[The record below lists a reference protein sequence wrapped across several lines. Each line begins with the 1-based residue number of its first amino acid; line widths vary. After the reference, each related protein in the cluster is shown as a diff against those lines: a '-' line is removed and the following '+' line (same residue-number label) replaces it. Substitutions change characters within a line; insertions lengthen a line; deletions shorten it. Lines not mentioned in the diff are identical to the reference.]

1 MYRCRFYYFL
11 KNIKKNTEK
20 NSPLWRGLK
29 NLNGNHYHYFIKNKN
44 VKVFISQYEAIRQFL
59 FALLP
64 CIYSPSQSA
73 PPRIYNNFYDKIF
86 ITHAG
91 YAINLYYYS
100 RRTWWVV
107 KIDEQKICSIDC
119 SKLFTLPAT
128 ILIIQCVCESFFFLV
143 LPPHTVSLV
152 IYIS

>member
-1 MYRCRFYYFL
+1 MNRKHHIFPFSNWKFPFER
-11 KNIKKNTEK
+11 N
-20 NSPLWRGLK
+20 
-29 NLNGNHYHYFIKNKN
+29 
-44 VKVFISQYEAIRQFL
+44 EAIRHSF
-59 FALLP
+59 F
-64 CIYSPSQSA
+64 YSTSSHYHSRQTHQ
-73 PPRIYNNFYDKIF
+73 PRTYNNFYDKIF

-128 ILIIQCVCESFFFLV
+128 ILIIQCVFFLLV
-143 LPPHTVSLV
+143 LPPHTSISCNLYLINVCG
-152 IYIS
+152 IYEHGTTKNI